1 MSTRKKILIS
11 LIIILLLLAAGAYGY
26 GVYYFT
32 SHFLP
37 GSMVNGFNCSYMTV
51 EESEKLLDERIG
63 AYVLAVETRNNGQE
77 SISAQDA
84 GLSYKSDGS
93 VNQLVKEQQR
103 FRWFL
108 AFNQHQDYEIPSS
121 IQYDEQKE
129 ETAVAALKCMQPEN
143 STEPSDA
150 YIAEKD
156 DKFIIIPEVEGA
168 ALNPEKTR
176 QVILDAM
183 LTGKVAVNLEE
194 SGCYKKPSVY
204 QNDEML
210 VKNCE
215 QINKL
220 TDVVITYDFDDRTET
235 VDRET
240 IKNWLKKDKKGNYTL
255 DKKQVAAYVKGLS
268 EKYDT
273 VGNSRIFHTYDGQE
287 ITVEGGNYGW
297 QIDQEAEVKALTG
310 LIKEGKTQVREPEYA
325 HEGLSRKTNDI
336 GYTYIEISLTAQ
348 RMVYYKDGVPT
359 ADAQI
364 LTGNP
369 NVPNCS
375 TPVGCYS
382 TGEKISG
389 YTVPGEDYPGSVN
402 YWIPFGGGLGINDAP
417 WRTEFGGQI
426 YDFEGTHGCICAP
439 ADQVQIIYSAVEKN
453 TPVIIYG

>member
-1 MSTRKKILIS
+1 MIS
-11 LIIILLLLAAGAYGY
+11 LIVLLLVLTGGAYGY
-26 GVYYFT
+26 GVWYFT
-32 SHFLP
+32 GHFLP

-51 EESEKLLDERIG
+51 DESEALLSKKAG
-63 AYVLAVETRNNGQE
+63 AGVLAIETRNNGQE
-77 SISAQDA
+77 SITAQQVE
-84 GLSYKSDGS
+84 LSYASDGS
-93 VNQLVKEQQR
+93 IKKLMRDQDR
-103 FRWFL
+103 FIWFL
-108 AFNQHQDYEIPSS
+108 AFNQEQIYTVSS
-121 IQYDEQKE
+121 AIQYDEQE
-129 ETAVAALKCMQPEN
+129 MQAAISGLKCMQTGQDPV
-143 STEPSDA
+143 DA
-150 YIAEKD
+150 HIDEQN
-156 DKFIIIPEVEGA
+156 DKFVIIPEEEGN
-168 ALNPEKTR
+168 ALDPEKTS
-176 QVILDAM
+176 QAVIQAFVTGQTSLD
-183 LTGKVAVNLEE
+183 LEAE
-194 SGCYKKPSVY
+194 GCYKEPAVR
-204 QNDEML
+204 QDDEML
-210 VKNCE
+210 IRNCE

-255 DKKQVAAYVKGLS
+255 DKKQVTAYVKGLS

-382 TGEKISG
+382 TGKKISG